1 MKLKLFIPQFDIGKH
16 LMNKRDPFNNFK
28 REINKLVD
36 RAFTS
41 YSVPVIGHGDLNIDV
56 CDKGKELEI
65 KIEVPGVSEE
75 DIHVTVQENNLIITG
90 EKKTEIKREETNYY
104 MSERIFGSFMRSIP
118 LPFQVTSDKVEAIL
132 DKGVLTIR
140 IHKPKDT
147 STRSQEIK
155 IKKKQS
161 QAVVTNTISQK
172 TLKFTKAL

>member
-1 MKLKLFIPQFDIGKH
+1 MKLKFYIPQFEIGKR
-16 LMNKRDPFNNFK
+16 LLKKQDPFNQFK
-28 REINKLVD
+28 REINKLID

-65 KIEVPGVSEE
+65 KIEVPGVSED

-90 EKKTEIKREETNYY
+90 EKRTEIKQDETNYY

-118 LPFQVTSDKVEAIL
+118 LPFQVSSDKVDAVL

-140 IHKPKDT
+140 VHKPKET
-147 STRSQEIK
+147 SGSSHEIK
-155 IKKKQS
+155 IKKK
-161 QAVVTNTISQK
+161 
-172 TLKFTKAL
+172 